1 MSCEPG
7 NFWGIG
13 LIGFRGQTGPKTFS
27 LRLGTRGIVFLL
39 VAVSCA
45 GYLGLAADVSAQSRC
60 LVADPTSTPLNVR
73 KTPDG
78 AILGTLPNG
87 LPVTVLDITSY
98 RGQAWAHIGRAADH
112 SPIGWVLHDFLDCG
126 QNLTG
131 QFRLL
136 SNQAFRY
143 SGEETFTVTN
153 SEQCETHCASDYSC
167 VSFTFFRS
175 SRQCRPMRSIS
186 NLIDN
191 QDAESGI
198 KLSRQGGTQP
208 SPPSPPAT
216 GTPEACKKFP
226 LLCN

>member
-1 MSCEPG
+1 M
-7 NFWGIG
+7 G
-13 LIGFRGQTGPKTFS
+13 LIGFRGRTGPTTFS
-27 LRLGTRGIVFLL
+27 LRLGTRWIVFLL
-39 VAVSCA
+39 VAVSC
-45 GYLGLAADVSAQSRC
+45 LGLAADVSAQSRC
-60 LVADPTSTPLNVR
+60 LVADPTGTPLNVR
-73 KTPDG
+73 KTPNG

-98 RGQAWAHIGRAADH
+98 RGQTWAHIGRTADH
-112 SPIGWVLHDFLDCG
+112 SPFGWVSHDFLDCG

-136 SNQAFRY
+136 SSQAFRY

-153 SEQCETHCASDYSC
+153 SEQCESHCASDYSC
-167 VSFTFFRS
+167 VAFTFFRS

-208 SPPSPPAT
+208 SPPLPPSGPSPPSPPAAD
-216 GTPEACKKFP
+216 TPEACKKFP